1 MKSFNKL
8 FLQLLEIV
16 TDKERSLYK
25 ERSNILTAVKTAE
38 IMERDGSVVTGFVVT
53 DKYGNVGII
62 DKGAVKWIDKAKFY
76 GMMQGGQ
83 QPLG

>member
-1 MKSFNKL
+1 MN
-8 FLQLLEIV
+8 
-16 TDKERSLYK
+16 
-25 ERSNILTAVKTAE
+25 NIYNIELMVELMYVMGQFGKNLTAEKTAE

-76 GMMQGGQ
+76 GMMQGDE
-83 QPLG
+83 

>member
-1 MKSFNKL
+1 MESFKKL

-16 TDKERSLYK
+16 TDKERS
-25 ERSNILTAVKTAE
+25 NIWTAVKTAE
-38 IMERDGSVVTGFVVT
+38 IIERDGSVVTGFVVT

-76 GMMQGGQ
+76 GMMQGDE
-83 QPLG
+83 